1 MTKAKPFDVPK
12 RVVWEAYQPVKA
24 NRGAA
29 GVAALGRPRRN
40 DYSYPVAEVEHI
52 SAVTFAVRDMA
63 RSVAFYRQ
71 LGFTMLRGGEDAS
84 FSSFR
89 FGEAC
94 VNLAT
99 VSTYKGQWWG
109 RVIFRVTEVDAYH
122 QTLTAAGLQPD
133 KPMDA
138 PWGERFFHIS
148 DPDGHEFSFAAL
160 LLSRF

>member
-1 MTKAKPFDVPK
+1 M
-12 RVVWEAYQPVKA
+12 
-24 NRGAA
+24 
-29 GVAALGRPRRN
+29 
-40 DYSYPVAEVEHI
+40 AEVEHI

-94 VNLAT
+94 VNLAA

-148 DPDGHEFSFAAL
+148 DPDGHELSFAAL